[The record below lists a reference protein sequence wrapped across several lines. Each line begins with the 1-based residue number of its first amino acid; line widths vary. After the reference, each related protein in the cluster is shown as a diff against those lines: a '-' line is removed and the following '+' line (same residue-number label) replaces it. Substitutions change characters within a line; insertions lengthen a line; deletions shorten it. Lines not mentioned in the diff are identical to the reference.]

1 MTEEI
6 KVYIEKY
13 SEEIQELYEKLRTLV
28 LESVSVEVTETM
40 WAKLPSYYRGEK
52 FVRLIPFKDHIN
64 IEACETLKYKEELK
78 DYKLTPKGMLQIYLN
93 QDIPDEILKKIFA
106 ETLTQ

>member
-13 SEEIQELYEKLRTLV
+13 SEEIQELFEKLRTLV

>member
-28 LESVSVEVTETM
+28 LESVSEELTETM

-64 IEACETLKYKEELK
+64 IEACEILKYKEELK
-78 DYKLTPKGMLQIYLN
+78 GYKLTPKGMLQIYLK
-93 QDIPDEILKKIFA
+93 QDIPDETLKNIFA

>member
-13 SEEIQELYEKLRTLV
+13 SEEIQKVFERLRTLV
-28 LESVSVEVTETM
+28 FESVSGEVTETL
-40 WAKLPSYYRGEK
+40 WAKIPSYYRGEK
-52 FVRLIPFKDHIN
+52 FARLIPFKDHIN
-64 IEACETLKYKEELK
+64 IEACEILKYKEELK